1 MNLKNLGIVFFVL
14 MSSSISWSQTEFDDF
29 TTLESKGDVPLDFTT
44 LSSDKVES
52 DMSKNKDDDLDKD
65 FFINTRFFID
75 ELLLSGQV
83 LFNEPLSDYVSKVA
97 KYTLRQEKQLFKKL
111 RFYVLKST
119 AVNAFSTDQG
129 IIIFTT
135 GLLAQLENEAQLA
148 YIIAHEVSHFTESHV
163 REGYVE
169 RQNYKKSRGRY
180 KRMSYNDA
188 VNTLSVHAKD
198 NELEADKIGINL
210 YLNTTYSVD
219 EIYGAFQV
227 LLYSYLPFD
236 EKVFDTTFFD
246 TEIMK
251 VPGSFFPDTINEIT
265 QEEDYD
271 DKGSTHPNIKKRI
284 DEAIDIIGDKESR
297 GDKKFQISEE
307 EFNRVKNLARFESVN
322 LNLAD
327 RNYVDALYEI
337 FLLRKDFPDNKF
349 LDLSFVKAM
358 YGLSKY
364 KNHGRFNEVTT
375 KLKKIEGESY
385 VLHVFIKG
393 LDRQQ
398 LNIITYRHL
407 YDMTVKYPSD
417 EIFTEYFADFKKE
430 FSLNSNVKID
440 ELKSQNFEEFKADLD
455 SNLVSFNLQDSIR
468 KVDESDLSKFQKIK
482 LKKKLRALGSDDVKI
497 TGDDD
502 FHLFALRDLIVDK
515 GLRDDLRK
523 SKIAYENEIEDEEK
537 AQDKRDLDAQKNGY
551 HLGIKKL
558 VVVDPIYETYKL
570 NNDRNHGKSE
580 NKKIDVSNIYQESYR
595 KLDLQVDVLD
605 SKTMNEHRVGEY
617 NEIGLIKQWMSEIVD
632 HEDIDMLSS
641 SHDKMKEVSKNHG
654 TSKFMFSGIY
664 GYKERSEATIMH
676 LYGILLVYT
685 APFALA
691 DLLVVHNYFELVAFE
706 VDAENDKVEFVEVH
720 DVNLK
725 GINPILRVYIYDI
738 LHQLSSEK

>member
-1 MNLKNLGIVFFVL
+1 
-14 MSSSISWSQTEFDDF
+14 
-29 TTLESKGDVPLDFTT
+29 
-44 LSSDKVES
+44 
-52 DMSKNKDDDLDKD
+52 
-65 FFINTRFFID
+65 
-75 ELLLSGQV
+75 
-83 LFNEPLSDYVSKVA
+83 
-97 KYTLRQEKQLFKKL
+97 
-111 RFYVLKST
+111 
-119 AVNAFSTDQG
+119 
-129 IIIFTT
+129 
-135 GLLAQLENEAQLA
+135 
-148 YIIAHEVSHFTESHV
+148 
-163 REGYVE
+163 
-169 RQNYKKSRGRY
+169 
-180 KRMSYNDA
+180 
-188 VNTLSVHAKD
+188 
-198 NELEADKIGINL
+198 
-210 YLNTTYSVD
+210 
-219 EIYGAFQV
+219 
-227 LLYSYLPFD
+227 
-236 EKVFDTTFFD
+236 
-246 TEIMK
+246 
-251 VPGSFFPDTINEIT
+251 
-265 QEEDYD
+265 
-271 DKGSTHPNIKKRI
+271 
-284 DEAIDIIGDKESR
+284 
-297 GDKKFQISEE
+297 
-307 EFNRVKNLARFESVN
+307 
-322 LNLAD
+322 
-327 RNYVDALYEI
+327 
-337 FLLRKDFPDNKF
+337 
-349 LDLSFVKAM
+349 
-358 YGLSKY
+358 
-364 KNHGRFNEVTT
+364 
-375 KLKKIEGESY
+375 
-385 VLHVFIKG
+385 
-393 LDRQQ
+393 
-398 LNIITYRHL
+398 
-407 YDMTVKYPSD
+407 VKYPSD